1 MKEATKERVK
11 LFPEY
16 KKLIEMFYGRWEEM
30 LKDEISGTVKI
41 IQDLKKNNY
50 RLIALTNW
58 SAETFPIAIKKYKFL
73 ELFEGIVVS
82 GEIKMLKPF
91 KEIYDYT
98 IEKYNL
104 DPKKCVFIDDRLNNV
119 EGAIKC
125 GIKAIQFESPKKIN

>member
-1 MKEATKERVK
+1 
-11 LFPEY
+11 
-16 KKLIEMFYGRWEEM
+16 M

-91 KEIYDYT
+91 K
-98 IEKYNL
+98 
-104 DPKKCVFIDDRLNNV
+104 
-119 EGAIKC
+119 
-125 GIKAIQFESPKKIN
+125 